1 MDWRKDLLLVS
12 FERLLIVEHEKMK
25 NEPQGPLRDPL
36 GASKGARMAQ
46 NR

>member
-12 FERLLIVEHEKMK
+12 FERLLIVDNEKMK

-36 GASKGARMAQ
+36 GAPKGA
-46 NR
+46 